1 MRAGGT
7 EEVSAA
13 AAVDGETP
21 ITVLGVFHA
30 VAAAKVVA
38 DGRELVVGRE
48 DQALRGDKV

>member
-21 ITVLGVFHA
+21 ITVFHA